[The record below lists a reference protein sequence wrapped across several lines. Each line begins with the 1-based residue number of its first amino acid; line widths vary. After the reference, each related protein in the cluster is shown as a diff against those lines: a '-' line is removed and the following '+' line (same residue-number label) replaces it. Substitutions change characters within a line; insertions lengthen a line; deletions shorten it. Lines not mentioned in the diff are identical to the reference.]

1 MLPYRFCFFFFVFE
15 GNSKYKPPG
24 AYIRRGDLMGGFS
37 VTNLGGLY
45 LEGLV
50 RGGGYLR
57 NFTYIHLCWKFSGYD
72 SCTFWCHLSGCEK
85 GLKSFNWMFS
95 PFSLHLTTNKNC
107 EDHILSIPFD
117 PRISYINIVYI
128 ENVWC
133 WRDHRKFQIL
143 PRMIFHTRYFYE

>member
-1 MLPYRFCFFFFVFE
+1 MAGLIYIGKCTSQSRSVYLIVGRETKKLYATVPFLLFFVFK
-15 GNSKYKPPG
+15 GNSKYKLPA

-72 SCTFWCHLSGCEK
+72 SCTFLCHLSGCEK
-85 GLKSFNWMFS
+85 GLKSF
-95 PFSLHLTTNKNC
+95 H
-107 EDHILSIPFD
+107 
-117 PRISYINIVYI
+117 
-128 ENVWC
+128 
-133 WRDHRKFQIL
+133 
-143 PRMIFHTRYFYE
+143 